1 MILCSDDEK
10 KGEKVDDNND
20 NDVITEIPGQILEED
35 NLSIFDEVTPDNDVS
50 LFGQDL
56 SSDEYDMD

>member
-10 KGEKVDDNND
+10 KGEEVDEKND